1 MGEMGVVFESIEE
14 EEEKGKTEF
23 VGEKEVDEGVEEKE
37 EEEEEEG
44 KEEMCV
50 VKFPLPT
57 TPAWQDWI
65 SAKGIMRYKRSGG
78 GQRVRREG
86 GDHGSEGAFEGSM
99 LWS

>member
-1 MGEMGVVFESIEE
+1 MGVVFESIEEEEE

-44 KEEMCV
+44 KEMFV
-50 VKFPLPT
+50 IKFPLPT